1 MSLTDLL
8 QWLGI
13 ILIGVLFVT
22 RPREVRTRPREIRNK
37 SFAFSTMITYG
48 LLAHLVKKD
57 KDLYNN
63 SSTARNYVEFF
74 EKYVDVE
81 NEEDERC

>member
-22 RPREVRTRPREIRNK
+22 RPRVVRSKAFN
-37 SFAFSTMITYG
+37 FSTMITYG

-57 KDLYNN
+57 KELYNN
-63 SSTARNYVEFF
+63 SSTARNYVEYF

-81 NEEDERC
+81 NTEDERC

>member
-22 RPREVRTRPREIRNK
+22 RPRPRVVRTKAFN
-37 SFAFSTMITYG
+37 FSTMVTYG

-57 KDLYNN
+57 KELYNN
-63 SSTARNYVEFF
+63 SSTARNYVEYF

>member
-22 RPREVRTRPREIRNK
+22 RPRVVRTK
-37 SFAFSTMITYG
+37 AFNLSTMATYG

-57 KDLYNN
+57 KELYNN
-63 SSTARNYVEFF
+63 SSTAKNYVKYF
-74 EKYVDVE
+74 EKFVDVE
-81 NEEDERC
+81 N

>member
-22 RPREVRTRPREIRNK
+22 RPRDVRSKAFN
-37 SFAFSTMITYG
+37 FSTMITYG

-57 KDLYNN
+57 KELYNN
-63 SSTARNYVEFF
+63 SSTARNYVNSF

-81 NEEDERC
+81 NTEDERC

>member
-22 RPREVRTRPREIRNK
+22 RPREVRTK
-37 SFAFSTMITYG
+37 AFNLSTMVTYG

-57 KDLYNN
+57 KELYNN
-63 SSTARNYVEFF
+63 SSTARNYVEYF

>member
-13 ILIGVLFVT
+13 ILIGVLFV
-22 RPREVRTRPREIRNK
+22 TRPREIRNK

-57 KDLYNN
+57 KELYNN